1 MTINKGLNKFLKSTN
16 KTPIKKTIIY
26 NYERRERLKEL
37 SDKINDEVKNG
48 RAADDAANDFEI
60 KYPNL
65 RLIRFNDFF
74 NNFSHFS
81 ILD

>member
-1 MTINKGLNKFLKSTN
+1 MKINKGLNNFLESTN
-16 KTPIKKTIIY
+16 KTTAKKIY
-26 NYERRERLKEL
+26 NYERQERLKQI
-37 SDKINDEVKNG
+37 SDKINGDVKNG
-48 RAADDAANDFEI
+48 RSPDDAANDFKIE
-60 KYPNL
+60 YPAF